1 MRACAR
7 VCVYNIVCVRARVC
21 VYNIVCVNALAL
33 SHSYDVIIADGE
45 DSIISKFRDFNAQI
59 VFSAE
64 GFCWP
69 DRSLAV
75 SECVPMVTEWM
86 SCLDLLLICSQSI
99 RKLLLESDS
108 FVLEVRCSPQSFP
121 VPHYPHLSPSHYLHL
136 SLYHTTP
143 TSPCT
148 TLPPPLPHHTTPTSP
163 CTTLPPPHPPS
174 SHYPHHIL
182 PHHTTPTSPS
192 SHYPHLSL
200 ITLPSPL
207 PLTTSSLTTLPPP
220 LPHHTPPTTSSLI
233 TLPPPS
239 PHPPSSHLTTL
250 PLTLLCGVAVKGRSV
265 LQGSLAMVM

>member
-1 MRACAR
+1 M
-7 VCVYNIVCVRARVC
+7 
-21 VYNIVCVNALAL
+21 CVNALAL

-136 SLYHTTP
+136 SLCHTTP

-148 TLPPPLPHHTTPTSP
+148 TLPPLLPHHTTPTAGM
-163 CTTLPPPHPPS
+163 LWQN
-174 SHYPHHIL
+174 L
-182 PHHTTPTSPS
+182 A
-192 SHYPHLSL
+192 
-200 ITLPSPL
+200 ITRA
-207 PLTTSSLTTLPPP
+207 
-220 LPHHTPPTTSSLI
+220 
-233 TLPPPS
+233 
-239 PHPPSSHLTTL
+239 
-250 PLTLLCGVAVKGRSV
+250 LCGFHGMNFIYSELRG
-265 LQGSLAMVM
+265 LVMCQQRESA